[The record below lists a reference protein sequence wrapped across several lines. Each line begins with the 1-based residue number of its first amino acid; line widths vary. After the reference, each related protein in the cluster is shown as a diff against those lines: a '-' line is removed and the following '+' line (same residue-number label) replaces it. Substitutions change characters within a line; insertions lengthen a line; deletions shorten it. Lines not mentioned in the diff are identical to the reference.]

1 MCVMT
6 WLRCYYKYVP
16 WGVEDNTY
24 KLIVNC
30 LKPNAD
36 VFPGVIHH
44 SKGIHEHF
52 QKTGM
57 AWLFKMFSY
66 NPIQNILEQ
75 YITEKVYKLSVTN
88 INVCEILEN

>member
-36 VFPGVIHH
+36 VIPGVTHH

-52 QKTGM
+52 QKTEM

-66 NPIQNILEQ
+66 NPTQNILEQ

-88 INVCEILEN
+88 IDVCEILEN